1 ALNLERHLVQL
12 ILAGKETAQ
21 KVFKA
26 VNLED
31 FSNPALKSIATS
43 CFQMINRHE
52 DMKIDKLI
60 DQTDDPEIRTQLT
73 QFGIE
78 PLEFDSPERTVSDC
92 VTKFNNVH
100 IKSKIKIVKQQR
112 NEAEKAGQL
121 EKSRELQNKLR
132 EMQLALTH

>member
-1 ALNLERHLVQL
+1 
-12 ILAGKETAQ
+12 
-21 KVFKA
+21 
-26 VNLED
+26 
-31 FSNPALKSIATS
+31 
-43 CFQMINRHE
+43 MINRNE
-52 DMKIDKLI
+52 DMEIDKLI
-60 DQTDDPEIRTQLT
+60 DQTADPEIRPQLT

-78 PLEFDSPERTVSDC
+78 PLEFDSPERNVSDC

-112 NEAEKAGQL
+112 NEAEKAGQI